1 MLRISNNE
9 TERLGI
15 SGRVGCP
22 VTLGIVYLRKKAV
35 TSFDIK
41 LGSAVAEEEWV
52 GIRFKGWRLS
62 TYKSNAS
69 EIDECELQMQLF
81 KASSSSLCNP
91 CKEHVSFKT

>member
-22 VTLGIVYLRKKAV
+22 VTLRIVFPRKKGV

-52 GIRFKGWRLS
+52 GIRFNGRRVS
-62 TYKSNAS
+62 TYKSNAGK
-69 EIDECELQMQLF
+69 IDGSELQMQLF
-81 KASSSSLCNP
+81 
-91 CKEHVSFKT
+91 

>member
-22 VTLGIVYLRKKAV
+22 VTLRIVFPRKKGV

-52 GIRFKGWRLS
+52 GIRFHSFKGRRLS
-62 TYKSNAS
+62 TYKSNAGK
-69 EIDECELQMQLF
+69 IDGSELQMQLF
-81 KASSSSLCNP
+81 
-91 CKEHVSFKT
+91 

>member
-9 TERLGI
+9 NERLGI

-22 VTLGIVYLRKKAV
+22 VTLRIVFPRKKGV

-52 GIRFKGWRLS
+52 GIRFKGWRIS

-69 EIDECELQMQLF
+69 KIDECKLQMQLF
-81 KASSSSLCNP
+81 
-91 CKEHVSFKT
+91 

>member
-22 VTLGIVYLRKKAV
+22 VTLRIVFPRKKAV
-35 TSFDIK
+35 TSLDIK
-41 LGSAVAEEEWV
+41 LGSAVAQEEWV
-52 GIRFKGWRLS
+52 GIRFEGWRLS

-69 EIDECELQMQLF
+69 KIAEGELQMQLF
-81 KASSSSLCNP
+81 
-91 CKEHVSFKT
+91 

>member
-22 VTLGIVYLRKKAV
+22 VTLRIVFPRKKGV

-52 GIRFKGWRLS
+52 GIRFKGRRS
-62 TYKSNAS
+62 TYKSNAGK
-69 EIDECELQMQLF
+69 IDGSELQMQLF
-81 KASSSSLCNP
+81 
-91 CKEHVSFKT
+91 

>member
-1 MLRISNNE
+1 MLRISNNK

-22 VTLGIVYLRKKAV
+22 VTLRIVFPRKKGV

-52 GIRFKGWRLS
+52 GIRFKGWRIS

-69 EIDECELQMQLF
+69 KIDEYKLQMQLF
-81 KASSSSLCNP
+81 
-91 CKEHVSFKT
+91 